1 MTSAGA
7 QGEITRAAYDEAFPR
22 VTDAVTFYLWRRPA
36 FRLVQWAASAGL
48 PAIAGIVVEALLAAL
63 VFALFWRGHLWAG
76 LTVSVVVMV
85 VSVISLMLSRLTHDG
100 VVTNRVRAA
109 VDIIYPLLWWW
120 AWEHALPVQGRPL
133 HPIYATML
141 LWVVVGGTIAI
152 RVVEGLAL
160 HRFNGMEIHAWRPLD
175 TRFRLVSAGRNINL
189 AILAISL
196 LLGRPDSGFVAVAW
210 WTLISL
216 IFHAVRLA
224 QLTEQQARRQK
235 ISSWLDQ

>member
-1 MTSAGA
+1 MTSAGTP
-7 QGEITRAAYDEAFPR
+7 GEITRAAYEDAFPR
-22 VTDAVTFYLWRRPA
+22 VTDAVTLYLWREPTL
-36 FRLVQWAASAGL
+36 RLVQWAAAVEL
-48 PAIAGIVVEALLAAL
+48 PAVAAIVVEALLAAL
-63 VFALFWRGHLWAG
+63 VFALFWHGRLWAG

-85 VSVISLMLSRLTHDG
+85 VSVVSLMLSRLTHASPA
-100 VVTNRVRAA
+100 TNRLRIA
-109 VDIIYPLLWWW
+109 IELFYPLMWWW
-120 AWEHALPVQGRPL
+120 AWEHGLAAYGRPL
-133 HPIYATML
+133 EPIYATMV

-152 RVVEGLAL
+152 WVVERLAL
-160 HRFNGMEIHAWRPLD
+160 HRFNGMQLHAWRPLD
-175 TRFRLVSAGRNINL
+175 SRFRLISAGRNSNL
-189 AILAISL
+189 ATLAISL